1 MKAKKL
7 MGMIACAGACVSLSA
22 FANTTETWF
31 GVTPTGSDIGVFG
44 GTTNGV
50 AVTVAEGV
58 ITLDNDLDSALT
70 ISPTVASPA
79 LNDGLVTITS
89 SAALTPSDVSDLTLV
104 PGAQAGFAVAVD
116 SDVTNFYGY
125 ASASKNGEPAWN
137 KLSGTVPAEG
147 TATSF
152 SIVLDYRTSTVQFY
166 KGDVLLSGTT
176 NGVETTSFAISNNFV
191 NLNNIAAYGSG
202 SINSITSLYE
212 VAVAAVV
219 SDGGATTNK
228 YGSAV
233 EALAKVKT
241 DGGTVQDVNT
251 STGEASSAPLAGN
264 GLYVWQCDALGI
276 GVAKSDKVPFKSAA
290 TVNNHI
296 TLQVASEIEEGVQ
309 ARFKVYTKNGEN
321 WEEGNTTYPSNAIE
335 LPTGTSGKYQI
346 KPASFTAQ

>member
-7 MGMIACAGACVSLSA
+7 MGVIACASACVSLSA

-44 GTTNGV
+44 GNTNGV
-50 AVTVAEGV
+50 AVTVSDGV
-58 ITLDNDLDSALT
+58 ITLENDSDSALT

-166 KGDVLLSGTT
+166 KDGTLLSGST
-176 NGVETTSFAISNNFV
+176 NDVETSSFAISNNFV
-191 NLNNIAAYGSG
+191 NLNNISAYGSG
-202 SINSITSLYE
+202 SISSITSLYE

-219 SDGGATTNK
+219 NGATTNK

-241 DGGTVQDVNT
+241 DGGAVQDVNA
-251 STGEASSAPLAGN
+251 STGEASAAPLANN

-276 GVAKSDKVPFKSAA
+276 GVAESDKVPFKPAT
-290 TVNNHI
+290 TVNNNI